1 MSFQEISQQIEDM
14 TNFLLEQSDDN
25 LLNASPTNREQIN
38 LIIHDQKVKQRISSM
53 LKQKSR
59 QYPHQYL
66 TVELS
71 SEDNYE
77 IELDQDDIKQV
88 CENFGE
94 VKQVYTKVNGA
105 IIIKFNSV
113 FDAFIV
119 YKLLNKHQIKEL
131 DVTIKIEF
139 TSQQDLL
146 EIMEF
151 QDSNQQKFT
160 CRYDVQ
166 IDNDKD
172 FQVARKIIGAKGCN
186 MKKIIDQ
193 CLFDCDTKE
202 QDLVKLRL
210 RGRGSGYKEGPEKR
224 ESQEPLHLCVSSKHN
239 HLFLRACQLVEQ
251 LLIKIYEEYKIFG
264 LSKGKKSL
272 NFGIKKVQQ
281 PLKSVI
287 KPNFMPELPNFN
299 FSNNQFIDFNN
310 ENMMGYSN
318 LPNQLM

>member
-1 MSFQEISQQIEDM
+1 MSFQEISKQIEEM

-25 LLNASPTNREQIN
+25 LVNASPTNREQIN
-38 LIIHDQKVKQRISSM
+38 LIIHDQKVKQRINSM
-53 LKQKSR
+53 LKQKNK

-77 IELDQDDIKQV
+77 IELDQEDIKQV

-94 VKQVYTKVNGA
+94 VKQVYTKLNGA
-105 IIIKFNSV
+105 IIIKFNTL

-139 TSQQDLL
+139 TTQQDLL
-146 EIMEF
+146 EIMEI

-193 CLFDCDTKE
+193 CLIDSDTKE

-239 HLFLRACQLVEQ
+239 HLFLKACQLVEQ
-251 LLIKIYEEYKIFG
+251 LLIKIYDEYKLFG
-264 LSKGKKSL
+264 FNKGRKQSHY
-272 NFGIKKVQQ
+272 NIKRIQQ
-281 PLKSVI
+281 SI
-287 KPNFMPELPNFN
+287 KPQIKQNFMPELPNFN
-299 FSNNQFIDFNN
+299 FSNNQFVDFNN
-310 ENMMGYSN
+310 ENIMAYSN
-318 LPNQLM
+318 IPNQLI

>member
-1 MSFQEISQQIEDM
+1 MLHLLIGNKQIQL
-14 TNFLLEQSDDN
+14 FS
-25 LLNASPTNREQIN
+25 
-38 LIIHDQKVKQRISSM
+38 DQKVKQRISAM

-172 FQVARKIIGAKGCN
+172 FQVARKIIGIELESILGAKGCN

-193 CLFDCDTKE
+193 Y
-202 QDLVKLRL
+202 LVKLRL

-251 LLIKIYEEYKIFG
+251 LLIKIYDEYKMFG
-264 LSKGKKSL
+264 LSKGKKSF

-310 ENMMGYSN
+310 ENIMGYSN

>member
-14 TNFLLEQSDDN
+14 TNFLLEQSDDS
-25 LLNASPTNREQIN
+25 LVNASPTNREQIN
-38 LIIHDQKVKQRISSM
+38 LIIHDQKVKQRISAM

-88 CENFGE
+88 TRILYQKLRF
-94 VKQVYTKVNGA
+94 VKILERSNKSIQRSMA
-105 IIIKFNSV
+105 PIIIKFNSV

-146 EIMEF
+146 EIMEI

-193 CLFDCDTKE
+193 Y
-202 QDLVKLRL
+202 LVKLRL

-251 LLIKIYEEYKIFG
+251 LLIKIYDEYKMFG
-264 LSKGKKSL
+264 LSKGKKSF

-299 FSNNQFIDFNN
+299 FSNNQFVDFNN
-310 ENMMGYSN
+310 ENMMVYSN